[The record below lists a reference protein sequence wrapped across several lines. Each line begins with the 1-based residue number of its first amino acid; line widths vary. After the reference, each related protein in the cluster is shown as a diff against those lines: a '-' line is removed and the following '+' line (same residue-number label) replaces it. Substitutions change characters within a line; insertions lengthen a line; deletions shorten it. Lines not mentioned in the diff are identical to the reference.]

1 MKVFGKFK
9 LNEKQV
15 KEILS
20 QLQNSKSE
28 MENCLSDY
36 AVSCYEL
43 FRVTENSNVQVLYW
57 MRIVKTD
64 NGDYEVQFISE
75 SQTSW

>member
-1 MKVFGKFK
+1 MKVFAKFK
-9 LNEKQV
+9 MSQSQV

-36 AVSCYEL
+36 SIACYEL
-43 FRVTENSNVQVLYW
+43 FRVTENQNVQILYW
-57 MRIVKTD
+57 IRINKD
-64 NGDYEVQFISE
+64 NTIEFISE
-75 SQTSW
+75 AQTSW